1 MVVNIILI
9 IKLELNYWPGFY
21 VQKKK
26 PGHCPAIC
34 LRKGGYYERK
44 KGKIYYILKWK
55 QAKVRL
61 PRPLLPVFTGSKK
74 ISNYIIAYNQKFYK

>member
-44 KGKIYYILKWK
+44 KGKIYYKK
-55 QAKVRL
+55 KSFADPNKAL
-61 PRPLLPVFTGSKK
+61 PPK
-74 ISNYIIAYNQKFYK
+74 INNYLQ